1 MFFLINMHGS
11 SHVGPWALECWKHS
25 LEEKAGQDDRVVPG
39 LVCSSNTAP
48 WAWGTFSFPL
58 LRLGHSMHSEG
69 WMVVRVERV
78 HQTLPLSMCGVCDV
92 AMKAMPVC
100 AWGPILSWQYALI
113 KLVMMKNAELNSTEV
128 KISPFSS
135 DQSFPHFPHPH
146 VSALSWKDHHF
157 VSDVFNLCDSFSCWF
172 NCWFFQWEC

>member
-1 MFFLINMHGS
+1 MFFLINVHGS

-25 LEEKAGQDDRVVPG
+25 LEEKAGQDDRGVPG

-48 WAWGTFSFPL
+48 WAWGSYSFPL
-58 LRLGHSMHSEG
+58 LHFMHSEG
-69 WMVVRVERV
+69 CVMVRVERV

-113 KLVMMKNAELNSTEV
+113 KLAMIKNAELNSTEV
-128 KISPFSS
+128 KIPPFSS
-135 DQSFPHFPHPH
+135 DQRFPGCPSPSCLSTELEGPSLCIKSF
-146 VSALSWKDHHF
+146 
-157 VSDVFNLCDSFSCWF
+157 
-172 NCWFFQWEC
+172 